1 MCIFPYGR
9 FALTNLMQERLAAA
23 QAAEMIVRQS
33 LNAGGGRMTGT
44 GSGMGPMGSGPRR

>member
-1 MCIFPYGR
+1 MSIFPWPT
-9 FALTNLMQERLAAA
+9 FSLTLVMQERLAAA

-44 GSGMGPMGSGPRR
+44 GIGMGPMGSGPRR

>member
-1 MCIFPYGR
+1 MQM
-9 FALTNLMQERLAAA
+9 LTVKQERLAAA

-44 GSGMGPMGSGPRR
+44 GMGVGGPRR